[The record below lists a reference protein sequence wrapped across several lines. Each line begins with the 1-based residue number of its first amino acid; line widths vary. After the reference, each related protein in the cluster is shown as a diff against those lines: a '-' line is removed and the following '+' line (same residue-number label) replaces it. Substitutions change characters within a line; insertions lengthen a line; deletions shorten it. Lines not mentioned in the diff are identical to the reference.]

1 MIWKLIFSG
10 VGGQGVISAGILL
23 SEAAVIHENRYA
35 VQSQSYG
42 AEMRGGLTRADVTIS
57 DDPVIYPKVD
67 QAHVLLCL
75 HRKGLSA
82 HLRALRPG
90 GILITDH
97 DEAPVA
103 TRVDCRQYELPIV
116 ATCRDELG
124 SSRGTNICLLGI
136 LCAVTGVVAADS
148 LNQAIE
154 ERFAAKSTEARDANR
169 RALSLGVEIGNDLQT
184 RADAAGESDRRGRH
198 ASSARV

>member
-42 AEMRGGLTRADVTIS
+42 AEMRGGLSRADVTIS

-75 HRKGLSA
+75 HHKGLTA
-82 HLRALRPG
+82 HLAALRPG
-90 GILITDH
+90 GILITDR
-97 DEAPVA
+97 DEAPVTA
-103 TRVDCRQYELPIV
+103 RVDCRQYELPII
-116 ATCRDELG
+116 ATCREELG
-124 SSRGTNICLLGI
+124 SPRGANICLLGI
-136 LCAVTGVVAADS
+136 VSAVTNVVAADS
-148 LNQAIE
+148 LSRAIDQ
-154 ERFAAKSTEARDANR
+154 RFSAKSAAAREANR
-169 RALSLGVEIGNDLQT
+169 RALALGLDIGEGLRT
-184 RADAAGESDRRGRH
+184 EASAASETDRRGRH
-198 ASSARV
+198 ATSGRI